1 MTDRGLF
8 LPMSEEL
15 MVRMREASQ
24 PEERAR
30 IVVLFDG
37 TRNRP
42 WGMFLTTE
50 TERQY
55 SDRQRPLREAR
66 DLSAAEI
73 RDLLA
78 DVQVEPAP
86 AVAMR
91 FHVHPDTVDFIVNAV
106 GMGFLK
112 VSA

>member
-1 MTDRGLF
+1 MIAAARRIHHHGAPAVVVKGGHL
-8 LPMSEEL
+8 
-15 MVRMREASQ
+15 RE
-24 PEERAR
+24 PD
-30 IVVLFDG
+30 VVDVLFDG